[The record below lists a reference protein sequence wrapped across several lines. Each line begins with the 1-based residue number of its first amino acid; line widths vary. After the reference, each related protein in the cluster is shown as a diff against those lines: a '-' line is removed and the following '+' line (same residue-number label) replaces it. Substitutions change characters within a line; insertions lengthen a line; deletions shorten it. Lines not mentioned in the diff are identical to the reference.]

1 MGDKPRKI
9 YPIQNR
15 VTPED
20 AVNNLTRMLKSEP
33 DDILVTHSES
43 EEDFSEDKSDEEK
56 EHSINIAGASTS
68 GGSSNNVIVEE
79 TTQRSDK
86 INMYFDLTKVIS
98 SNVNVETLNIAGL
111 RRKHSGPL
119 ELPLKKTKKQQNEV
133 VVNNV
138 ADDVYEEVRDEDD
151 NLLHK
156 FCFL

>member
-119 ELPLKKTKKQQNEV
+119 ELPLKKTK
-133 VVNNV
+133 NN
-138 ADDVYEEVRDEDD
+138 
-151 NLLHK
+151 K
-156 FCFL
+156 MK